1 MFASLPV
8 NRPTLIFLFKE
19 EQPMIDTDF
28 VQTDLSQLDKKALGA
43 LVVAAT
49 PAQISQNLNGEEVIL
64 HLDHG
69 QYYGLTEV
77 GTHVWQMIQEPKTV
91 TEIKQNILK
100 IYDVSDEVCEKDLLQ
115 LLQDLLDHELIEI
128 NNGGLAYA

>member
-1 MFASLPV
+1 
-8 NRPTLIFLFKE
+8 
-19 EQPMIDTDF
+19 MIDTE
-28 VQTDLSQLDKKALGA
+28 VVTTDLTQLSHAELGA

-77 GTHVWQMIQEPKTV
+77 GTHVWRMIQEPQTV
-91 TEIKQNILK
+91 EEIKKSILK
-100 IYDVSDEVCEKDLLQ
+100 TYDVSEEACEKDLLQ
-115 LLQDLLDHELIEI
+115 LLQDLLTEELIEI
-128 NNGGLAYA
+128 NNGALAYA

>member
-1 MFASLPV
+1 
-8 NRPTLIFLFKE
+8 
-19 EQPMIDTDF
+19 MIDTDF

-77 GTHVWQMIQEPKTV
+77 GTHVWQFIQEPKTV
-91 TEIKQNILK
+91 AEIKQSILK
-100 IYDVSDEVCEKDLLQ
+100 TYDVSAEACEKDLLQ
-115 LLQDLLDHELIEI
+115 LLQDLLNEELIEI
-128 NNGGLAYA
+128 NNGALAYA